1 MQLADK
7 AGGFTFQHISRY
19 ERSELD
25 AGNMTLRKLSH
36 FATLRTCLIRANCSK
51 PLKLSK
57 MRPRNREN
65 SQMLTMSKRPVLCV
79 EVARCF
85 ADSL

>member
-1 MQLADK
+1 MQPADK

-25 AGNMTLRKLSH
+25 AGNMTLRKAIALCDASH
-36 FATLRTCLIRANCSK
+36 MSNPRKLLEATE
-51 PLKLSK
+51 LSK